1 MSSTFFSRSCIQA
14 LWCIFASNYKSKSLM
29 KNLLFAFCVLLS
41 IVVFS
46 QKTKSPKDGLK
57 QIIDDYL
64 QQTIKANEISGLA
77 VGIVKDG
84 KIIFESYYGK
94 ENLQGNN
101 PVNQNSL
108 FRIYSTSKLISTVG
122 IFQLIEKG
130 KLSLDDKISKYLENL
145 PKEWQEVKIKNLLT
159 HSSGIPN
166 IIRYTDISVTAT
178 DTQKIERL
186 SKEKMDFET
195 GDQFSYNQ
203 TNYWLLTMIIEKITG
218 QEFEE
223 YILKNQ
229 FKNSR
234 DKVLFS
240 SNSSENIPNRVV
252 KNFYNAKTKRYEKT
266 SENDGTRAHSGNG
279 VNITLPTFLDWS
291 INLNNN
297 IFLNYETKKSMWK
310 LFDFKNKKDLFA
322 YGWDITKVNN
332 RDSYGF
338 SGGNVSAYRNFPDQ
352 NLSIIVLSNGYR
364 YAPVQDQIINHI
376 AGLVDNNLID
386 EYLLSEESII
396 FEFLKIDNQKSEQ
409 NYQALKKNHPEWNFE
424 KTLNS
429 IGYILMRN
437 DRLNDAIKVFELNTK
452 ENPNSGNA
460 FDSLGEG
467 YFIAEKYE
475 ISKKYYLTS
484 LELNPKNDNARRMLS
499 KINQILS
506 TKN

>member
-1 MSSTFFSRSCIQA
+1 
-14 LWCIFASNYKSKSLM
+14 M
-29 KNLLFAFCVLLS
+29 KNFLFAFFVLLS

-46 QKTKSPKDGLK
+46 QKKQSPKVELK
-57 QIIDDYL
+57 QKIDSYL
-64 QQTIKANEISGLA
+64 KQAIKTNQIPGLA
-77 VGIVKDG
+77 VGVVKDG
-84 KIIFESYYGK
+84 KIIFEAYYGK
-94 ENLQGNN
+94 ENLEGNN
-101 PVNQNSL
+101 LVNQNSL

-122 IFQLIEKG
+122 VFQLIEKG
-130 KLSLDDKISKYLENL
+130 KLSLDDKISKYLDNL
-145 PKEWQEVKIKNLLT
+145 PKEWQEVKIKNLLS

-166 IIRYTDISVTAT
+166 IIRFKDIPVTLA
-178 DTQKIERL
+178 DNEKIERL

-195 GDQFSYNQ
+195 GNQFSYNQ

-218 QEFEE
+218 QKFED

-229 FKNSR
+229 FKNSK

-252 KNFYNAKTKRYEKT
+252 KNFYNTKTKRYEKT
-266 SENDGTRAHSGNG
+266 SENDGIRAHSGNG
-279 VNITLPTFLDWS
+279 VNITLPTFLDWN

-297 IFLNYETKKSMWK
+297 FFLNYETKKSMWK
-310 LFDFKNKKDLFA
+310 PFEFNNKKDHFA

-332 RDSYGF
+332 HYSYGF

-396 FEFLKIDNQKSEQ
+396 SEFLKIDNQKSEQ

-429 IGYILMRN
+429 IGYILIGN
-437 DRLNDAIKVFELNTK
+437 DRLNDAIKVFEINVK
-452 ENPNSGNA
+452 ENTNSGDA

-467 YFIAEKYE
+467 YFIAGKYE
-475 ISKKYYLTS
+475 ISKKYYLKS
-484 LELNPKNDNARRMLS
+484 LELNPNNDNAKEMLS
-499 KINQILS
+499 KIEKQTTN
-506 TKN
+506 